1 MGEPKQ
7 ALKIIKKKWLPIRAS
22 KFFDNELLGDCYLAS
37 PDLLMGRTVSANLAN
52 LTGDIR
58 QQSVTLKFIVTSM
71 DGEAG
76 VADVIG
82 YQMASSA
89 IRRIVRRGS
98 DRLDESFACETSD
111 GRKVR
116 IKPMAITKTITNSAV
131 HRSLRKMLVGS
142 LVKIVKKHTFDSLIN
157 ELITSKLQIAVKA
170 ELKKVYPL
178 KAVEIT
184 SLWLLGHEKEA
195 EAGEGE
201 EAKTAADVNAE
212 TQEPGEVAASAKE
225 EKGASEET
233 AMAADAEEAA

>member
-1 MGEPKQ
+1 MPHKFSNTGMAEPKQ
-7 ALKIIKKKWLPIRAS
+7 ALKIVKKKWLQIRAS
-22 KFFDNELLGDCYLAS
+22 KFFDSELLGDCYVAG
-37 PDLLMGRTVSANLAN
+37 PELLMGRTVSANLAN

-76 VADVIG
+76 IADVVG
-82 YQMASSA
+82 YQMAPSA

-98 DRLDESFACETSD
+98 DRLDESFVCETSD

-131 HRSLRKMLVGS
+131 HRSLRKLLVGI
-142 LVKIVKKHTFDSLIN
+142 LVKMVKKHTFDSLIN
-157 ELITSKLQIAVKA
+157 EVITSKLQMEVKA

-184 SLWLLGHEKEA
+184 SLWLLGHEPTA
-195 EAGEGE
+195 AEGE
-201 EAKTAADVNAE
+201 SVESKVVETGEEQAAI
-212 TQEPGEVAASAKE
+212 AAS
-225 EKGASEET
+225 
-233 AMAADAEEAA
+233 EATS